1 MLDSKRCYLTLIEIV
16 NADQLPVKVIITIQ
30 SVHICTSEIK
40 KNECFGYNICS
51 IINQFRFLSLHKLIA
66 ILFKKIDFFI
76 FIQNIYL
83 CPVYFIKLNIVKSS
97 LNLIFPNKSHIFFLR
112 YCVHTKTR
120 RTDFTVFIFSSFWKQ
135 NPCRISLSL
144 NTRMWLVKCLQ
155 SLTLFTVN
163 LIRDL
168 VFF

>member
-40 KNECFGYNICS
+40 KNECFVYNICS

-120 RTDFTVFIFSSFWKQ
+120 RTDFYSIYFQFLLKTK
-135 NPCRISLSL
+135 SL
-144 NTRMWLVKCLQ
+144 
-155 SLTLFTVN
+155 
-163 LIRDL
+163 
-168 VFF
+168 

>member
-40 KNECFGYNICS
+40 KKWMLWIQHKLCS

-97 LNLIFPNKSHIFFLR
+97 LNLIFPNKSHIFFFKILCT
-112 YCVHTKTR
+112 YKNTKNW
-120 RTDFTVFIFSSFWKQ
+120 FLQYLFSVPFENKI
-135 NPCRISLSL
+135 PVGYHYR
-144 NTRMWLVKCLQ
+144 
-155 SLTLFTVN
+155 
-163 LIRDL
+163 
-168 VFF
+168 